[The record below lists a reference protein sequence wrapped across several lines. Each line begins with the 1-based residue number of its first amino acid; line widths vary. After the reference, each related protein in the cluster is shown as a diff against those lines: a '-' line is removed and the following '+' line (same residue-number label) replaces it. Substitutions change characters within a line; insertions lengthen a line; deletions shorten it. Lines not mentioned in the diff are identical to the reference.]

1 MSSKTSRQAWIV
13 YLEKENNSLRKK
25 IIEELGKIHE
35 DVVFALREITIDDP
49 YDSHSDLVVE
59 GVTTGVIT
67 VSDGRND
74 SFDER
79 NGSFDMFVSDMD
91 NRTLLN
97 ILSQFYHE
105 KRELERKNV

>member
-1 MSSKTSRQAWIV
+1 MGSKISRQAWIV
-13 YLEKENNSLRKK
+13 YLEKENNSLREK
-25 IIEELGKIHE
+25 IIQELGKIHE

-59 GVTTGVIT
+59 EVTTGVIT

-74 SFDER
+74 SFD
-79 NGSFDMFVSDMD
+79 MFVSEMD

-105 KRELERKNV
+105 KRELEKKNV